1 MAATEKLN
9 VDFSKERI
17 DLVTQGTGL
26 ALSQFSNSCMLG
38 QFFAAFLEES
48 QELFDSIL
56 AMEEGRTLYA
66 AKGSNLDALG
76 RIVGEPRTAFQYSDL
91 SYMWAD
97 RSAQGVDKI
106 EVWVTN
112 ATLSSKVIPNDAMY
126 RLRILGKIL
135 KNFTLAASVP
145 ELLNLISNLY
155 GYDVSFIKK
164 GPFTIDLMV
173 PGTIITT
180 VYSALTRFFDD
191 LMVERNCYVSYPA
204 TLSIEDVIFA
214 PKNYFCADRMGGQ
227 QCDAG
232 RTGVTTHKYITGN

>member
-1 MAATEKLN
+1 MAVTEKLN

-17 DLVTQGTGL
+17 DLTAQGTGL
-26 ALSQFSNSCMLG
+26 MLAQFSNSCMLG
-38 QFFAAFLEES
+38 QFFAAFLDEA
-48 QELFDSIL
+48 QDLFDGIL
-56 AMEEGRTLYA
+56 AMESGRTLYE

-76 RIVGEPRTAFQYSDL
+76 YIVGELRTAFQYSDL

-97 RSAQGVDKI
+97 RNSQGVDKI

-112 ATLSSKVIPNDAMY
+112 ATLSDKVAPNDSTY
-126 RLRILGKIL
+126 RNRILGKIL

-145 ELLNLISNLY
+145 EILNLISNLY

-173 PGTIITT
+173 PGTISTT

-227 QCDAG
+227 QCDSG
-232 RTGVTTHKYITGN
+232 RAGVTTHKYSTGN

>member
-38 QFFAAFLEES
+38 QFFLEES

-66 AKGSNLDALG
+66 AKGNNLDALG

-106 EVWVTN
+106 EV
-112 ATLSSKVIPNDAMY
+112 
-126 RLRILGKIL
+126 
-135 KNFTLAASVP
+135 
-145 ELLNLISNLY
+145 
-155 GYDVSFIKK
+155 
-164 GPFTIDLMV
+164 
-173 PGTIITT
+173 
-180 VYSALTRFFDD
+180 
-191 LMVERNCYVSYPA
+191 
-204 TLSIEDVIFA
+204 
-214 PKNYFCADRMGGQ
+214 
-227 QCDAG
+227 
-232 RTGVTTHKYITGN
+232 